1 MPLLYQP
8 RSGEI
13 VRCDFHG
20 MIEPEM
26 IKKRDVVVLTPNKRN
41 RRLVTIIP
49 LSTTAPTVPQ
59 PYHHELSQ
67 DPRPGAT
74 AMCSVWAK
82 CDMVYTVSLGRLES
96 HYIRTRR
103 GGRQTIRLKL
113 PDRDFTAIR
122 LAVANALNL
131 GDNSTVPVKDF
142 ESGSVSAL
150 KQPEWP

>member
-1 MPLLYQP
+1 
-8 RSGEI
+8 
-13 VRCDFHG
+13 
-20 MIEPEM
+20 
-26 IKKRDVVVLTPNKRN
+26 
-41 RRLVTIIP
+41 
-49 LSTTAPTVPQ
+49 
-59 PYHHELSQ
+59 
-67 DPRPGAT
+67 
-74 AMCSVWAK
+74 MCSVWAK

-131 GDNSTVPVKDF
+131 GDNSIVPVKDF